1 MKDAPKGASFFISGA
16 DALLGRK
23 DAVDCP
29 YCRNQTGGAHFSTSK
44 TEEGWRQFSD
54 VFYNILFLMQL
65 TKSCDRSQ
73 SALPPA

>member
-54 VFYNILFLMQL
+54 VFYNILFLM
-65 TKSCDRSQ
+65 
-73 SALPPA
+73 